1 MKKYK
6 VYTITERVTNTILY
20 IGETGQTLNRRFNCH
35 VAKCDYPGSGKF
47 GGRRNEIQIQAV
59 ASFDTKKEA
68 YKHQCE
74 LQTLNGFKSDI
85 EINMEHSRDS
95 NGRLWLHSPEA
106 IAKKN
111 KTQADIYGMP
121 VLVYEKGTGR
131 FVGEYPTINQACRAF
146 NADVRNVNNCL
157 KGVRYKSVNGYIFK
171 KK

>member
-6 VYTITERVTNTILY
+6 VYTITEKATNAILY
-20 IGETGQTLNRRFNCH
+20 IGETGQPLNLRFNCH

-47 GGRRNEIQIQAV
+47 GGRRDEIKMEVV

-74 LQTLNGFKSDI
+74 LQTLNGFKSDY
-85 EINMEHSRDS
+85 EKLKESVTDS
-95 NGRLWLHSPEA
+95 NGKLWVHYPEA

-111 KTQADIYGMP
+111 RTMIDTYGIP
-121 VLVYEKGTGR
+121 VLVYEKRTGR
-131 FVGEYPTINQACRAF
+131 FVGEYETIRSACDAF
-146 NADVRNVNNCL
+146 NADVRNVSNCL